1 MSRCI
6 LDAPQAGQ
14 SGLTI
19 RSIECLGA
27 KRKIIT
33 TNSDIRFYD
42 FYNENN
48 ILIFDGNIDTNS
60 PFFTEDYNDIPESV
74 YQKYSL
80 RNWLKTMLDD

>member
-1 MSRCI
+1 M
-6 LDAPQAGQ
+6 G
-14 SGLTI
+14 
-19 RSIECLGA
+19 
-27 KRKIIT
+27 
-33 TNSDIRFYD
+33 D
-42 FYNENN
+42 FNENN